1 MRVIPNYPTVRLN
14 HCDDERCSR
23 FGTRRRLSHVFRKC
37 RFWVSRVMLRV
48 AVALYDELAR
58 EYVTRAA
65 RDAEVDP
72 AQKFSFPAGS
82 GHWNVVLPVHAV
94 ASRGFEIPG
103 IKLGLKPG
111 KCEFEML
118 PPDVRGPDL
127 PSA

>member
-1 MRVIPNYPTVRLN
+1 ML
-14 HCDDERCSR
+14 EREAC
-23 FGTRRRLSHVFRKC
+23 GT
-37 RFWVSRVMLRV
+37 
-48 AVALYDELAR
+48 D
-58 EYVTRAA
+58 RAA

-72 AQKFSFPAGS
+72 AQKFSFPVGS
-82 GHWNVVLPVHAV
+82 GHRNVVLPVHAV

-103 IKLGLKPG
+103 IKLGLKPS